1 LDIANPGTRGEG
13 RWGSLRYDGQKLPR
27 GAINDYYRTPWGP
40 IYWVDVPDTPWG
52 LHGWMPVP
60 LGQNSRQGR
69 PLAVPAA
76 LAAGQ
81 SRAPSSPSPP
91 ASPSSPPSPA
101 AAGKPESLSKQ
112 KTLEVTKADSG
123 RRARLYIGNI
133 LVVRLPANPGTG
145 YQWQLVPTSSLAVR
159 LMAEPQFVASP
170 APPGIMGA
178 SGTYV
183 FMFQA
188 VRPGTG
194 VVRLVYARPWERDR
208 TAADA
213 FSLSVE
219 VLPGAVSGP
228 GRAAASPAGAVGG
241 PPGPNS
247 GPRGD

>member
-1 LDIANPGTRGEG
+1 LPQPIDIRRPGSYNFGKWQYRLDIANPGTRGEG
-13 RWGSLRYDGQKLPR
+13 RWGSLWYDGQKLPR

-40 IYWVDVPDTPWG
+40 IYWVDVPATPWG

-60 LGQNSRQGR
+60 LGQNNRQGR

-76 LAAGQ
+76 LAA
-81 SRAPSSPSPP
+81 P
-91 ASPSSPPSPA
+91 
-101 AAGKPESLSKQ
+101 GKPEPPSNQ
-112 KTLEVTKADSG
+112 KTLEVGKADSG

-145 YQWQLVPTSSLAVR
+145 YQWQLGPTSSPTVR

-170 APPGIMGA
+170 APPGVMGA

-183 FMFQA
+183 FMLQA

-194 VVRLVYARPWERDR
+194 IVRLVYARPWERDR
-208 TAADA
+208 TAADT
-213 FSLSVE
+213 FSLAVD

-228 GRAAASPAGAVGG
+228 GRTAALPAGAVGG
-241 PPGPNS
+241 PSGPNS
-247 GPRGD
+247 APRGN